1 MTAQPVAVRRKAS
14 RLSKRALILSALGVV
29 LIAAMALDTTVIRL
43 DSEQAAQ
50 TAGFSPQTF
59 GQTEFPNVQ
68 SDIESRAVDAKTLA
82 DAVAA
87 DKAAATKQYA
97 VGTGPNAV
105 FPVKFTGIAGEP
117 KSGIYPIT
125 VEGLPEGLLVRVQTG
140 PAINGTE
147 LRDATGKYV
156 FGQFKNQIEFQNAG
170 SALNNAMKE
179 AVLAQV
185 DAANLKGKTVSVTGA
200 FKLINPKSWL
210 VTPVRLEVQP

>member
-14 RLSKRALILSALGVV
+14 RFSRRALILSAVGVV
-29 LIAAMALDTTVIRL
+29 LVAAMALDTTVIRL
-43 DSEQAAQ
+43 GSEQAAQ
-50 TAGFSPQTF
+50 SAGFSAQSF
-59 GQTEFPNVQ
+59 GETEFPNVQ
-68 SDIESRAVDAKTLA
+68 SDLETRAVDAKTLA
-82 DAVAA
+82 DALAQ
-87 DKAAATKQYA
+87 DRAAATKQYA

-105 FPVKFTGIAGEP
+105 FSVKFSGVAGEP

-125 VEGLPEGLLVRVQTG
+125 VEGMPEGLLLRVQSG

-170 SALNNAMKE
+170 AALNNAMKE
-179 AVLAQV
+179 AVLSKI
-185 DAANLKGKTVSVTGA
+185 DAANLSGKTVSVTGA